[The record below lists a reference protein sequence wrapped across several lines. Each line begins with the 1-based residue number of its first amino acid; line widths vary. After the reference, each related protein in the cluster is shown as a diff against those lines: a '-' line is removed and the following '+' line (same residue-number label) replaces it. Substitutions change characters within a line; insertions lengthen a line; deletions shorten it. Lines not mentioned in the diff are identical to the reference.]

1 MAEVINDEVVISDV
15 ETVSDEVQEQGAESS
30 EQAGQGQETSA
41 VQEEIP
47 EKYRGKSTKQLIDE
61 LEHANKYMGKY
72 SNELGEVR
80 RLADELI
87 KSQLQPAKK
96 EEPAREVDFFENPQ
110 EAIRKAVET
119 NPEVQMAK
127 QYAIQAQRAQ
137 AQAAFNQKHPD
148 SGQILQDA
156 QFGEWIQASKIR
168 TELFQKAN
176 AFDVDAADELFSTYK
191 QLKAVK
197 AAQTQSKVDSV
208 EKAARD
214 TALKAAS
221 VDTGGTGES
230 SQKIWSRAKIMHMRL
245 YEKAKFEAAREEIER
260 AYQEGRVK

>member
-1 MAEVINDEVVISDV
+1 MAEVTDIESVESDV
-15 ETVSDEVQEQGAESS
+15 ETVTEEVQEQSAVSS
-30 EQAGQGQETSA
+30 EPVQEASEI
-41 VQEEIP
+41 QEEIP
-47 EKYRGKSTKQLIDE
+47 EKYRGKSTKQLIEE

-96 EEPAREVDFFENPQ
+96 EEPAKEVDFFENPQ

-127 QYAIQAQRAQ
+127 QYAIMAQRAQ
-137 AQAAFNQKHPD
+137 AKAEFDKKHPD
-148 SGQILQDA
+148 AGSILQDSK
-156 QFGEWIQASKIR
+156 FGEWIQSSKIR

-176 AFDVDAADELFSTYK
+176 AFDVEAADELFSTYK

-197 AAQTQSKVDSV
+197 AAKPSVDSV

>member
-1 MAEVINDEVVISDV
+1 MAEVTDAESVTDEL
-15 ETVSDEVQEQGAESS
+15 ETVSDVAQEQSAESS
-30 EQAGQGQETSA
+30 DHAGP
-41 VQEEIP
+41 VQEASEQEIIP
-47 EKYRGKSTKQLIDE
+47 EKYRGKTTKQLIDE

-96 EEPAREVDFFENPQ
+96 EEPAHEVDFFENPQ

-191 QLKAVK
+191 QLKATKV
-197 AAQTQSKVDSV
+197 AQTQSAVSEV
-208 EKAARD
+208 EKAAR
-214 TALKAAS
+214 TSSLKAAS

-230 SQKIWSRAKIMHMRL
+230 SRKVYRRTDLINLKLRDPM
-245 YEKAKFEAAREEIER
+245 KFAAMEDEINA
-260 AYQEGRVK
+260 AYREGRIR

>member
-1 MAEVINDEVVISDV
+1 MAEVTDIESVTDDF
-15 ETVSDEVQEQGAESS
+15 ETVSDVVQEQGAASS
-30 EQAGQGQETSA
+30 EPVQETSE
-41 VQEEIP
+41 QEVIP
-47 EKYRGKSTKQLIDE
+47 EKYRGKTTKQLIDE

-156 QFGEWIQASKIR
+156 QFGEWIQSSKIR